1 MAKKEQL
8 VSKKDFI
15 LELSKYTPQEIN
27 DLIISKGKVKK
38 ITAFEYVNVIKCSKS
53 RDNNELVNYYRI
65 NNLINQVIWL
75 KPKGE
80 IYYGKSY

>member
-27 DLIISKGKVKK
+27 DLIISKSKVKK
-38 ITAFEYVNVIKCSKS
+38 IPAFEYVNVIKCSKS
-53 RDNNELVNYYRI
+53 RDNN
-65 NNLINQVIWL
+65 
-75 KPKGE
+75 
-80 IYYGKSY
+80 

>member
-27 DLIISKGKVKK
+27 DLIIFKGKVKK

-53 RDNNELVNYYRI
+53 RDNN
-65 NNLINQVIWL
+65 
-75 KPKGE
+75 
-80 IYYGKSY
+80 

>member
-38 ITAFEYVNVIKCSKS
+38 IPAFDNVNIFKWDRKS
-53 RDNNELVNYYRI
+53 V
-65 NNLINQVIWL
+65 V
-75 KPKGE
+75 
-80 IYYGKSY
+80 

>member
-38 ITAFEYVNVIKCSKS
+38 ILAFEYVNVIKCSKS
-53 RDNNELVNYYRI
+53 RDNN
-65 NNLINQVIWL
+65 
-75 KPKGE
+75 
-80 IYYGKSY
+80 

>member
-38 ITAFEYVNVIKCSKS
+38 IPAFEFVNVIKCSKS
-53 RDNNELVNYYRI
+53 RDNN
-65 NNLINQVIWL
+65 
-75 KPKGE
+75 
-80 IYYGKSY
+80 